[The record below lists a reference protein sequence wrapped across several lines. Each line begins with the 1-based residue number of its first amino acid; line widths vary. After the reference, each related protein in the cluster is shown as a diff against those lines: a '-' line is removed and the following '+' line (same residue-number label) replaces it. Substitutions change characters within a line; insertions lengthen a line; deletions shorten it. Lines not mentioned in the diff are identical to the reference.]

1 MTNPPPRM
9 TCEQLAQRLG
19 VTIRFIRRLVD
30 ERRVPF
36 LKVGKFVRFDPEHI
50 ERWLA
55 EQHRS
60 TSIATEARVL
70 TTQQRPDTG
79 GRRPASRRR

>member
-1 MTNPPPRM
+1 M

-19 VTIRFIRRLVD
+19 VTIRFVRRLVD

-36 LKVGKFVRFDPEHI
+36 LKVGKFARFDPAHI

-60 TSIATEARVL
+60 TSIATEPRLL
-70 TTQQRPDTG
+70 TTRRRPDTG
-79 GRRPASRRR
+79 GRRPAPGRR